1 VAYRLA
7 WFVATLPTMQLVDGA
22 LKGLQ
27 CRDLLK
33 AAGYDF
39 NKLDDYLTREQMQ
52 ERIRMRPVQ
61 RRLQQSGIVATYRGA
76 QLWGSW
82 RHRGGLPPERG
93 RPVEQGGGCG
103 QLWPAAGPAYR
114 LPDCVHVYG
123 MVLV

>member
-1 VAYRLA
+1 V
-7 WFVATLPTMQLVDGA
+7 FVAILPTMQLVDGA

-39 NKLDDYLTREQMQ
+39 KLDDYLTREQLQ

-76 QLWGSW
+76 QLWQ
-82 RHRGGLPPERG
+82 LAAPEGAAPGARKTWG
-93 RPVEQGGGCG
+93 RVEAAGNLAGGGAS
-103 QLWPAAGPAYR
+103 LS
-114 LPDCVHVYG
+114 VT
-123 MVLV
+123 